1 MQRTSSL
8 IFNYLL
14 PLTGQKRKGTISFR
28 ISDSCNISKE
38 YALES
43 FWIGNL
49 KKEDPVELPLIEFEL
64 IAAAT
69 NNFKLDNKLGEGGF
83 GPVFKVTT
91 LFLKHLTY
99 YVVKYTK
106 VHSGTCTT
114 RDLITEIMYYPTSF
128 TLYFFSF
135 ERAGGVC
142 KVSFLII

>member
-91 LFLKHLTY
+91 LFLKH
-99 YVVKYTK
+99 
-106 VHSGTCTT
+106 
-114 RDLITEIMYYPTSF
+114 
-128 TLYFFSF
+128 
-135 ERAGGVC
+135 
-142 KVSFLII
+142 